1 MREVGRDGM
10 LAEVLRNLLRI
21 EAGMARRIEAA
32 LPRVQQHAVAR
43 DVLETLFKAVETQA
57 SALHAELDRRGA
69 TEDVQRSDQK
79 ESHEAARA
87 PMLGDVSSALLEVV
101 AEACKAVLSYTALA
115 TAAFRVYDPPLRKLA
130 PAHLKAY
137 VGAVRAIERLMPSV
151 TVLELLERG
160 FECECICPM
169 CSLGAC
175 GCLAVGAET
184 LDEAVAETAPQ
195 AAPADGFALTRPRPG
210 SQLDAAGVQEGDVV
224 LAVDGAPV
232 QRYVDIQRAIRKH
245 PLGDNVRFTVQT
257 RVGPQ
262 EFVVRHVRDYPS

>member
-101 AEACKAVLSYTALA
+101 VEACEAVLSYTALA

-184 LDEAVAETAPQ
+184 LDEAVAETALQ